1 MKTVQGRMYVR
12 VTAHVY
18 NVGADY
24 ERLAEAVAAGVAAA
38 AGPG

>member
-18 NVGADY
+18 NDRADY
-24 ERLAEAVAAGVAAA
+24 ERLADGVALEL
-38 AGPG
+38 GLP